1 MKFSTKILVTTAVS
15 SVVCAGVAVVVSISQ
30 INKFGDEN
38 LVEKSRAILSRLE
51 AVRSYVATQGGL
63 KNTIVK
69 IKESYPDGNLP
80 KEAKL
85 DVLKQV
91 PIFAAMKVGSEE
103 ADKEH
108 YAFRVF
114 SNEPRNKDNMATES
128 ESEIFKKFEADSN
141 LPELVESTDSTVTVY
156 RPVRLLASQGCLNC
170 HGDPATS
177 PFGNGKDILG
187 HQMENWKDGKLHG
200 VFAIISKKDFVKAA
214 AADGSKSIIW
224 AVLIVVGVIVFGV
237 FYWLRNSL
245 NKLAHVIDELQKS
258 GDVVEQASTEISS
271 SAQSLSS
278 SATQAAASIETTNA
292 SSEEVSSV
300 IRQNANH
307 ADEAKVLS
315 ETAQNKAVRGRNEVE
330 TLINSMTEIS
340 VSSKKIEEII
350 TVIDDIAF
358 QTNLLAL
365 NAAVEAARAGE
376 QGKGFAV
383 VAEAVRALA
392 QRSASSAKEIS
403 ELIKDS
409 VDKINKGYGVAQE
422 SGASLKEIVTAVE
435 KVNILNVEISHSS
448 HEQTKGVDSINRS
461 IAELDKVTQMNA
473 AAAEQS
479 AAASEELSRQSKKM
493 HHLVND
499 LNEFITGK
507 KSA

>member
-1 MKFSTKILVTTAVS
+1 M
-15 SVVCAGVAVVVSISQ
+15 
-30 INKFGDEN
+30 
-38 LVEKSRAILSRLE
+38 
-51 AVRSYVATQGGL
+51 
-63 KNTIVK
+63 
-69 IKESYPDGNLP
+69 
-80 KEAKL
+80 
-85 DVLKQV
+85 
-91 PIFAAMKVGSEE
+91 
-103 ADKEH
+103 
-108 YAFRVF
+108 
-114 SNEPRNKDNMATES
+114 
-128 ESEIFKKFEADSN
+128 
-141 LPELVESTDSTVTVY
+141 
-156 RPVRLLASQGCLNC
+156 
-170 HGDPATS
+170 
-177 PFGNGKDILG
+177 LG
-187 HQMENWKDGKLHG
+187 
-200 VFAIISKKDFVKAA
+200 
-214 AADGSKSIIW
+214 
-224 AVLIVVGVIVFGV
+224 VVGVIVFAV

-258 GDVVEQASTEISS
+258 GDVVQQASTEISS

-307 ADEAKVLS
+307 ADEAKSLS
-315 ETAQNKAVRGRNEVE
+315 EVAQNKAVRGRNEVE
-330 TLINSMTEIS
+330 TLINSMTDIS

-365 NAAVEAARAGE
+365 NAAV
-376 QGKGFAV
+376 
-383 VAEAVRALA
+383 AEAVRALA
-392 QRSASSAKEIS
+392 ERSSSSAKEIS
-403 ELIKDS
+403 DLIKDS
-409 VDKINKGYGVAQE
+409 VDKINRGYNVAQE
-422 SGASLKEIVTAVE
+422 SGASLKEIVSAVE
-435 KVNILNVEISHSS
+435 KVNVLNVEISHSS